1 MRTQHEEKYFNWL
14 CDLVY
19 DRKSKTSYNKLLKYL
34 HTKPFT
40 WIIPMDENR
49 AMDGIALRNRF
60 IDIYPNY
67 ECDLDRDCSI
77 LEMMIALSIRCEDYI
92 MQDDRYGNRT
102 GEWFWNMI
110 LSLGLTGMT
119 DTNFNKGFVEEVI
132 FNFITRNYGADGKGG
147 LFTIINPHIDMR
159 RIEIWHQLNWY
170 LEEVPN

>member
-1 MRTQHEEKYFNWL
+1 
-14 CDLVY
+14 
-19 DRKSKTSYNKLLKYL
+19 
-34 HTKPFT
+34 
-40 WIIPMDENR
+40 MDENR
-49 AMDGIALRNRF
+49 SWDGINLRTRF
-60 IDIYPNY
+60 IDIYPNAQINI
-67 ECDLDRDCSI
+67 ERDCSI

-119 DTNFNKGFVEEVI
+119 DTNFNKGFVEEVL
-132 FNFITRNYGADGKGG
+132 FRFITRDYDANGKGG
-147 LFTIINPHIDMR
+147 LFTILNPHIDMR